1 MARGF
6 GRRVRGPYTK
16 ARLLAAVGVPS
27 LLKLTLMGGGKH
39 GGYVTIQE
47 RRRRKLPKMLKNTS
61 STRKIKAL
69 EEPGAGG

>member
-16 ARLLAAVGVPS
+16 QRLLTALGIPS
-27 LLKLTLMGGGKH
+27 VMKLTLLGGGKH

-47 RRRRKLPKMLKNTS
+47 RRRRKLPKMLKHTS
-61 STRKIKAL
+61 STRKLKPL
-69 EEPGAGG
+69 EEPGPEG